1 MVMENLSCLS
11 SFTLVSYFTDLVPTT
26 WLKAIAARNNL
37 LDTAF
42 STLNELSH

>member
-1 MVMENLSCLS
+1 MVMENLVSLD
-11 SFTLVSYFTDLVPTT
+11 SFVSYFTDLVPTT